1 MNPSVFFVFTFIVT
15 TSAVPAGH
23 SNQLKSIAD
32 TTAAEQSLSTLFAA
46 VKAAG
51 LAETLSGE
59 GDFTVFA
66 PTNDAFD
73 KVKTFPLLLQPMN
86 KDQLSKILLRHVLP
100 TSIMAGEIPRGT
112 TKVKTV
118 GGDDIQITKRGS
130 KVTIKSSAGSA
141 TVIATDIMTSNGVV
155 HLVDSVF

>member
-23 SNQLKSIAD
+23 SNQLKSIAN
-32 TTAAEQSLSTLFAA
+32 TAAAEQSLSTLFAA

-73 KVKTFPLLLQPMN
+73 KVKTLPLLLQPMN

>member
-32 TTAAEQSLSTLFAA
+32 TAAAEQSLSTLFAA

-73 KVKTFPLLLQPMN
+73 KVKTLPLLLQPMN

>member
-1 MNPSVFFVFTFIVT
+1 MVQGEEVMDKTKTDCHFNMNPSVFFVFTFIVT

-23 SNQLKSIAD
+23 SSQLKSIAD
-32 TTAAEQSLSTLFAA
+32 TAAAEQSLSTLFAA

-73 KVKTFPLLLQPMN
+73 KVKTLPLLLQPMN
-86 KDQLSKILLRHVLP
+86 KDLLSKILLRHVLP
-100 TSIMAGEIPRGT
+100 TSIMAGEIPR
-112 TKVKTV
+112 K
-118 GGDDIQITKRGS
+118 
-130 KVTIKSSAGSA
+130 
-141 TVIATDIMTSNGVV
+141 
-155 HLVDSVF
+155 